1 MRKLTYL
8 LALVLIFALPW
19 EDSISIPG
27 MGSPVRLMGIM
38 VAGLW
43 LATIVV
49 EGKFRKPH
57 LFHTLVLLFLLWNVV
72 TVFWSSDVESSI
84 QRIETYSQIFLL
96 LLIYW
101 DLFQKPKELISG
113 LQAYVLGA
121 YVLIGSTI
129 YNYAA
134 GNIAVE
140 YEGRYS
146 ASGVNANDVALMLI
160 LGLPIV
166 LPIAMQLFFVR
177 SNNKKGTVLKAINLL
192 YIPLSIFAIVL
203 TGSRTSIIAIIPFCI
218 FLIGTQRIKIGQKTL
233 AMVTLLVCLFAL
245 LPFVPHSV
253 IDRIGTVGNSI
264 SEADLGGRV
273 TMWRLS
279 IAVLAQHPIFG
290 VGSGAIDRIIG
301 GAVHNTLI
309 SVVTETGFI
318 GLVLFLCILGLV
330 VYTVVKL
337 PRRTFG
343 LWMAIFI
350 TWAIGA
356 LSLSWEFRKTTWIL
370 LIFIII
376 ESSFGDQVSEHED
389 DINFAGGIRRSF
401 EDGESAVTLP
411 KVI

>member
-1 MRKLTYL
+1 
-8 LALVLIFALPW
+8 
-19 EDSISIPG
+19 
-27 MGSPVRLMGIM
+27 
-38 VAGLW
+38 
-43 LATIVV
+43 
-49 EGKFRKPH
+49 
-57 LFHTLVLLFLLWNVV
+57 
-72 TVFWSSDVESSI
+72 
-84 QRIETYSQIFLL
+84 
-96 LLIYW
+96 
-101 DLFQKPKELISG
+101 
-113 LQAYVLGA
+113 
-121 YVLIGSTI
+121 
-129 YNYAA
+129 
-134 GNIAVE
+134 
-140 YEGRYS
+140 
-146 ASGVNANDVALMLI
+146 
-160 LGLPIV
+160 
-166 LPIAMQLFFVR
+166 
-177 SNNKKGTVLKAINLL
+177 
-192 YIPLSIFAIVL
+192 
-203 TGSRTSIIAIIPFCI
+203 
-218 FLIGTQRIKIGQKTL
+218 
-233 AMVTLLVCLFAL
+233 
-245 LPFVPHSV
+245 VPHSV

>member
-1 MRKLTYL
+1 MRKLTYSST
-8 LALVLIFALPW
+8 LVLIFALPW
-19 EDSISIPG
+19 EDSISILG
-27 MGSPVRLMGIM
+27 MGSPVKLMGIV

-57 LFHTLVLLFLLWNVV
+57 LFHVLVLLFFLWNVV
-72 TVFWSSDVESSI
+72 TVFWSSDVEISI
-84 QRIETYSQIFLL
+84 QRIETYGQIFIL

-101 DLFQKPKELISG
+101 DLFQNPEDLISG
-113 LQAYVLGA
+113 LQVYILGA

-129 YNYAA
+129 YNYVA
-134 GNIAVE
+134 GIVAVQ

-146 ASGVNANDVALMLI
+146 AAGVNANDVALMLI

-166 LPIAMQLFFVR
+166 LQLFFVT
-177 SNNKKGTVLKAINLL
+177 SKNIKGTVLRAINLL

-203 TGSRTSIIAIIPFCI
+203 TGSRTSIIAIIPFSI

-233 AMVTLLVCLFAL
+233 AMVMLLVCLFAL
-245 LPFVPHSV
+245 LPFVPRSL
-253 IDRIGTVGNSI
+253 IERIGTVGSSI

-279 IAVLAQHPIFG
+279 IAVLTQHPIFG
-290 VGSGAIDRIIG
+290 VGSGAVDRIIG

-318 GLVLFLCILGLV
+318 GLGLFLCILGLV
-330 VYTVVKL
+330 VYAVSRL
-337 PRRTFG
+337 PRGISG
-343 LWMAIFI
+343 LWLAIFT

-356 LSLSWEFRKTTWIL
+356 FSLSWEFRKVTWIIL
-370 LIFIII
+370 SFIII
-376 ESSFGDQVSEHED
+376 ESSFDEQVSEHKGNV
-389 DINFAGGIRRSF
+389 NFAEGIRRSY
-401 EDGESAVTLP
+401 EASES
-411 KVI
+411 IS